1 MTEKK
6 NTTEEKNM
14 QKKTAP
20 KTKNTNKKA
29 ATTTKK
35 KAVSVKET
43 PVQKTTEQEKT
54 RFWKE
59 AIKNIATGADVVV
72 DHASE
77 VGGQASE
84 VMGKVWDQ
92 MKDISSK
99 AFNQSAQFVDEV
111 AVSAYGYA
119 KKYQGNIEI
128 KSLNK
133 EKAKIGIKLGLMLHL
148 ESKNKKDLDPEFLK
162 RKDIDELLKELDII
176 DKKIVTLGRKYDK
189 S

>member
-6 NTTEEKNM
+6 NTTGENNM

-20 KTKNTNKKA
+20 KTKNTTGKIKRTRKKTKSTNTKA

-84 VMGKVWDQ
+84 VMV
-92 MKDISSK
+92 
-99 AFNQSAQFVDEV
+99 
-111 AVSAYGYA
+111 
-119 KKYQGNIEI
+119 
-128 KSLNK
+128 KS
-133 EKAKIGIKLGLMLHL
+133 GI
-148 ESKNKKDLDPEFLK
+148 
-162 RKDIDELLKELDII
+162 R
-176 DKKIVTLGRKYDK
+176 
-189 S
+189 